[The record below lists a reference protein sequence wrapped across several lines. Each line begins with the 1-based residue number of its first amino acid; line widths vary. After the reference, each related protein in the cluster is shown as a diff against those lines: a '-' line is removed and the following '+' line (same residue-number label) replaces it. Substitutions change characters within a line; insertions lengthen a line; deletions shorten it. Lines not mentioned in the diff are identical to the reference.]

1 MNRLLSI
8 GIVLLPSIM
17 VPAQDQRSPIEVPQV
32 LNRGLGMVIAPYT
45 DRPPD
50 ITLVPH
56 GPDARHGHVWVQSVG
71 YGLLVVGEVDGGPPD
86 FPRNKNLIL
95 QRDHVEIWL
104 SGAKDPELPPI
115 GWGNRFQEE
124 VTLPNG
130 ADSCEDWVKK
140 SPSENAEAM
149 EQKCRRW
156 ADMQTH
162 YRPYFKRLFVR
173 QYLVTPNYAVESF
186 ATPAY
191 DEITTHF
198 ASDQPGSEEIP
209 APLKPH
215 SHLQMWPGPG
225 KNRVGYTFEIMIP
238 FIDFPPLSET
248 ELSDLR
254 LLVDVFNAP
263 EPGNKVGAYSTSS
276 PSRVYGKPET
286 FNLLRFDPPHQFHLT
301 PCDLPLGGKDEYGNS
316 YAAWFVPK
324 TDQAWEFDSDAFVVA
339 NDGGG
344 YPAGPEALSP
354 IARPAHYFWHGISSS
369 EWVCGPHLSYRKGEE
384 TQNFD
389 MHVDEHGFDAHR
401 LPGGDLLIKVGP
413 RAYGVNSSAQCG
425 ACPRTELRIL
435 RLSADMKIHEV
446 LQLGGVVDT
455 GTGISQDFSVSPDWS
470 QVVQYDQHGLTELG
484 QPQAWSSTTWCLG
497 ESEYEQCRHNDNVK
511 PPDPPVLKELRNA
524 D

>member
-1 MNRLLSI
+1 MRFGWPAPKIPNCLRLAGATDSKK
-8 GIVLLPSIM
+8 
-17 VPAQDQRSPIEVPQV
+17 RS
-32 LNRGLGMVIAPYT
+32 LYR
-45 DRPPD
+45 
-50 ITLVPH
+50 
-56 GPDARHGHVWVQSVG
+56 
-71 YGLLVVGEVDGGPPD
+71 
-86 FPRNKNLIL
+86 
-95 QRDHVEIWL
+95 
-104 SGAKDPELPPI
+104 
-115 GWGNRFQEE
+115 
-124 VTLPNG
+124 NG

-140 SPSENAEAM
+140 SVVSENTEAM

-162 YRPYFKRLFVR
+162 YRPYFERLFAR

-263 EPGNKVGAYSTSS
+263 EPGKKVGAYSTSS

-286 FNLLRFDPPHQFHLT
+286 FNLLRFDPPHHFHLT
-301 PCDLPLGGKDEYGNS
+301 PCDFPLAGKDEHGNR

-324 TDQAWEFDSDAFVVA
+324 TDQDWEFDSDAFVVA
-339 NDGGG
+339 NDGWRVSGWAGG
-344 YPAGPEALSP
+344 AIADCASSP
-354 IARPAHYFWHGISSS
+354 LFLAWNSDS
-369 EWVCGPHLSYRKGEE
+369 EWVCGPHLSYRKGEK

-389 MHVDEHGFDAHR
+389 VQVDEGMASTR
-401 LPGGDLLIKVGP
+401 T
-413 RAYGVNSSAQCG
+413 
-425 ACPRTELRIL
+425 ACQEET
-435 RLSADMKIHEV
+435 
-446 LQLGGVVDT
+446 
-455 GTGISQDFSVSPDWS
+455 
-470 QVVQYDQHGLTELG
+470 
-484 QPQAWSSTTWCLG
+484 C
-497 ESEYEQCRHNDNVK
+497 
-511 PPDPPVLKELRNA
+511 
-524 D
+524 